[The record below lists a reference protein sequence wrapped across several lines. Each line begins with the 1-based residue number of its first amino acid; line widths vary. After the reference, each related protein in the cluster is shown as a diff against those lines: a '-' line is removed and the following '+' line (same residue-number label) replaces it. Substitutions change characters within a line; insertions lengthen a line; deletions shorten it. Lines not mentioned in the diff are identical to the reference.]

1 MQSGNQSTAVNL
13 VEGAVA
19 KPLKRILG
27 NLSIPEDFE
36 EERIQENE
44 VIREKVDLLSDD
56 NKAKIAVLC
65 QLLA

>member
-1 MQSGNQSTAVNL
+1 MQSGNQSTAVKL

-19 KPLKRILG
+19 KPLKRMLG
-27 NLSIPEDFE
+27 NLSIPADFE
-36 EERIQENE
+36 EERIRENE
-44 VIREKVDLLSDD
+44 VIRGKVDLLSDD